1 MGVKQGEPLS
11 PLLFILFVNDVHSE
25 LLTKFDPDREEINGI
40 SIQQISLILL
50 LFADDMVL
58 FSTDP
63 AELQLL
69 LNKLYT
75 YSTEWGLK
83 VNTLKTKI
91 CIFEKRKSDIEF
103 TWSYNGENLEVV
115 DSFIYLGRKFT
126 SNGSFETG
134 IKALSDQAL
143 RTVNNLLSL
152 SKEYIL
158 T

>member
-1 MGVKQGEPLS
+1 M
-11 PLLFILFVNDVHSE
+11 FILFVNDVQSE
-25 LLTKFDPDREEINGI
+25 LLTAFDPDREEINGI
-40 SIQQISLILL
+40 SIQQMCLILL

-91 CIFEKRKSDIEF
+91 CVFEKRKSDIE
-103 TWSYNGENLEVV
+103 L
-115 DSFIYLGRKFT
+115 LGPSTKR
-126 SNGSFETG
+126 
-134 IKALSDQAL
+134 I
-143 RTVNNLLSL
+143 
-152 SKEYIL
+152 
-158 T
+158 